1 MSQILRFGDSRFHR
15 VRGSIRAGSHRI
27 NSVRKKD
34 KGVDKIDSPEVKYFR
49 ASSGK
54 EAMFDGEG

>member
-1 MSQILRFGDSRFHR
+1 MEDNTLNLEAGDSVKLYFPSNKEEEA
-15 VRGSIRAGSHRI
+15 VVI

-34 KGVDKIDSPEVKYFR
+34 KGGDKIDSPEVKYFR

-54 EAMFDGEG
+54 EAMF

>member
-1 MSQILRFGDSRFHR
+1 MPEAGDSVKLYFPSNKEEEA
-15 VRGSIRAGSHRI
+15 VVI

-34 KGVDKIDSPEVKYFR
+34 KGGDKIDRPEVKYFR

-54 EAMFDGEG
+54 EAMFDG